1 MDRRLL
7 SGFLILISVLCSLA
21 ACSKEKEHFEYV
33 VLLGEDSSEIEEF
46 PEADILVI
54 DGEYFSAED
63 LTYLREKGVKKIYS
77 YLNIGSL
84 ENFRK
89 YYDTFLEDTLGTYD
103 NWPEER
109 WIDVSEKEWQDF
121 MIARAGELEQK
132 GFDGFFVDNTDVYD
146 QYPGEEIYEGI
157 CRILMEL
164 QYLDKD
170 VIINGGDVFVTRYIE
185 SGEECGH
192 IFDGVNQEEVY
203 TSYDFE
209 KNKCGISTKE
219 VRAYMKDYL
228 ELVSENGYEVYTL
241 EYATDAGVKR
251 AAKEYAAEN
260 GWICYV
266 ADRIEL

>member
-84 ENFRK
+84 ENFRE
-89 YYDTFLEDTLGTYD
+89 YYDTFLEDTLGPYD

-109 WIDVSEKEWQDF
+109 WIDVSE
-121 MIARAGELEQK
+121 
-132 GFDGFFVDNTDVYD
+132 
-146 QYPGEEIYEGI
+146 
-157 CRILMEL
+157 
-164 QYLDKD
+164 
-170 VIINGGDVFVTRYIE
+170 
-185 SGEECGH
+185 
-192 IFDGVNQEEVY
+192 
-203 TSYDFE
+203 
-209 KNKCGISTKE
+209 
-219 VRAYMKDYL
+219 
-228 ELVSENGYEVYTL
+228 
-241 EYATDAGVKR
+241 
-251 AAKEYAAEN
+251 N

>member
-1 MDRRLL
+1 MYRRLL
-7 SGFLILISVLCSLA
+7 SSFLILISVLCSLA

-33 VLLGEDSSEIEEF
+33 VLLGEDSSEIEDF
-46 PEADILVI
+46 PETDILVI

-63 LTYLREKGVKKIYS
+63 LTCIRKKGVKKIYS

-84 ENFRK
+84 ENFRE

-121 MIARAGELEQK
+121 MIAKAGELERK
-132 GFDGFFVDNTDVYD
+132 GVDGFFVDNADVYY
-146 QYPGEEIYEGI
+146 QYPREEIYEGI
-157 CRILMEL
+157 CRILTEL
-164 QYLDKD
+164 QCLDKD
-170 VIINGGDVFVTRYIE
+170 VIINGGDVFVTKYIE
-185 SGEECGH
+185 SGQEYGH
-192 IFDGVNQEEVY
+192 IFGGVNQEEVY

-209 KNKCGISTKE
+209 KNECGLSTKE
-219 VRAYMKDYL
+219 TRAYMKDYL
-228 ELVSENGYEVYTL
+228 GLVSENGYEVYTL
-241 EYATDAGVKR
+241 EYATDDRVKK
-251 AAKEYAAEN
+251 AAMEYAAAN